1 MVRACPD
8 RYPWSWLLR
17 ICARCLCG
25 VNSGPVKPVKGCR
38 SRGVCEGM
46 PTMAKRPVGGF
57 AELLQRLRVRAGMTQ
72 GELAEAAEVSPRTV
86 SDLERGINRTARK
99 DTAELLAGALG
110 LIGHERE
117 QFLATA
123 RGKPTAAERAAWA
136 QAAAQAA
143 GAFEAAPGV
152 AADGAAGAAG

>member
-1 MVRACPD
+1 MVRACSH
-8 RYPWSWLLR
+8 RYPWSWLRPHLR
-17 ICARCLCG
+17 PVSVRRE
-25 VNSGPVKPVKGCR
+25 SGSVKPVKGCR
-38 SRGVCEGM
+38 SREVCEGM

-99 DTAELLAGALG
+99 DTAELLASALG
-110 LIGHERE
+110 LIGPERDE
-117 QFLATA
+117 FLATA

-136 QAAAQAA
+136 KAAAQATA
-143 GAFEAAPGV
+143 EASEAAPG
-152 AADGAAGAAG
+152 